1 MPTTRPRHVL
11 TETDQIV
18 QALDDAAKR
27 WPEHRGNRARLL
39 VDLVEAGH
47 QVVVSQLEHDASAQR
62 EAVDR
67 TSGMLTGSYRAGY
80 LASLREDWPA

>member
-11 TETDQIV
+11 TETDQIA

-39 VDLVEAGH
+39 VNLVEAGH
-47 QVVVSQLEHDASAQR
+47 QVVVSQLEHDAAAQR

-67 TSGMLTGSYRAGY
+67 TSGMLTGSYGEGY
-80 LASLREDWPA
+80 LAGLRDDWPA